1 MKNIICTSA
10 QFASGVAAGTA
21 IYYLLTNGPTTD
33 TWYRSAFT
41 FVALFVVGI
50 CWLGLGRAFCPQKA

>member
-1 MKNIICTSA
+1 MKNIISTSA

-21 IYYLLTNGPTTD
+21 IYYLVTNGPTAD

-50 CWLGLGRAFCPQKA
+50 CWLRFRRAFWPQKA